1 MLINPFSPRLLK
13 KVQLQGGAPGTH
25 PEDGCRRWAFFSS
38 LLASTQPWTAEAIT
52 KETGSPGKGLSGT
65 LLTARA
71 GRGKQ
76 YTGAPLVLNMF
87 VSPSVSMVLGRVRKS
102 LVTPG
107 RLSRLVAIPIRR
119 VPALSHDRGRLPPM
133 AFTLTEETAMPRGRK
148 RTTRAA
154 TPPILNPHA
163 AGIDI
168 GATEIYVCVPL
179 DRDPQPIRHFGTFT
193 QDLRAV
199 AAWLEQCRVT
209 SVAMESTG
217 VYWIPLYQILE
228 TRGFEVCLVN
238 ARHVKNVPGRKTDV
252 QDCQWLQY
260 LHSVGLLRGS
270 FRPPETVCAVRSLL
284 RHRDNLVRL
293 AAVHTQHIQKALNQM
308 NLQLHHVL
316 SDITGVTGLAILD
329 AILAGERDPHV
340 LAGHR
345 DHRIKAPQE
354 TIAQALVGDYRPEHL
369 FTLRQSLV
377 AYRQYQRLIGECDVE
392 VQALLGVFEATID
405 PAIHPL
411 PAATTS
417 HRKPQGNAP
426 RFDLRTE
433 LYRIL
438 GIDLTQVAGLN
449 TATVYTLFAELG
461 ADLGKF
467 PTAKHFAS
475 WLGLC
480 PDNRISGGKILS
492 VKTRHVKHRVAQA
505 LRLAAQSL
513 YRSHSALGA
522 FFRRM
527 RAKLGAP
534 KAITATAHKLARIV
548 YHLLTTREPYAESR
562 VAQAEEVYRK
572 RMESRLHAQ
581 ARALGYQLVPV
592 TGQSVS

>member
-1 MLINPFSPRLLK
+1 L
-13 KVQLQGGAPGTH
+13 
-25 PEDGCRRWAFFSS
+25 DGWGNDERNWFRW
-38 LLASTQPWTAEAIT
+38 E
-52 KETGSPGKGLSGT
+52 GLSGT
-65 LLTARA
+65 LFAARA

-76 YTGAPLVLNMF
+76 YTGAPLVLHMF
-87 VSPSVSMVLGRVRKS
+87 VSPSVSMVPGRVRKS
-102 LVTPG
+102 LVTPR
-107 RLSRLVAIPIRR
+107 RLSRLVAIPLRR
-119 VPALSHDRGRLPPM
+119 VPALSHDRGRLPAM

-148 RTTRAA
+148 HTTRAA

-179 DRDPQPIRHFGTFT
+179 ERDPQPIRRFGTFT

-228 TRGFEVCLVN
+228 SRGFEVCLVN

-270 FRPPETVCAVRSLL
+270 FRPPETVCAVRSIL
-284 RHRDNLVRL
+284 RHRENLVRL

-345 DHRIKAPQE
+345 DHRIKATQE
-354 TIAQALVGDYRPEHL
+354 TIAKALVGDYRPEHL
-369 FTLRQSLV
+369 FTLRQSLA

-392 VQALLGVFEATID
+392 VQALLGAFDSTID
-405 PAIHPL
+405 PASSPL

-426 RFDLRTE
+426 RFDLRAE

-449 TATVYTLFAELG
+449 VSTVYTLFAELG
-461 ADLGKF
+461 ADLAKF
-467 PTAKHFAS
+467 PSSKHFAS

-505 LRLAAQSL
+505 LRMAAQSL

-522 FFRRM
+522 FFRWM

-534 KAITATAHKLARIV
+534 KAITATAHKLARIL
-548 YHLLTTREPYAESR
+548 YHLLTTRQPYAESQL
-562 VAQAEEVYRK
+562 AKAEDVYRK
-572 RMESRLHAQ
+572 RLESRLYAQ
-581 ARALGYQLVPV
+581 ARALGFQLVPV